1 MKKIDLHI
9 HTIATRF
16 DRKGFTFSIDILERY
31 IQEAHLDAIAITN
44 HEPPLKGVVCSGP
57 IRPRGAGSV

>member
-1 MKKIDLHI
+1 V
-9 HTIATRF
+9 
-16 DRKGFTFSIDILERY
+16 KGHFPGVCRNRSI
-31 IQEAHLDAIAITN
+31 N